1 MARCQPKEGRGPV
14 ADPVIARQPRSRA
27 GALVRFAAAAA
38 ALLLILAACGSTA
51 ATPSPSAA
59 PASTPSPAPEV
70 TASPGPT
77 ASPNETPAP
86 TQTAVGECTPDAA
99 TAMSADWVE
108 QASLSGDY
116 RFKRPADWA
125 DLSAEVKLPTST
137 SVSPGTF
144 TETGL
149 PSDAEHQV
157 DAVRAFDGSILVTA
171 WVIDG
176 VTTRT
181 DALFERELA
190 WLKTQPQMK
199 AVISEDLEACIGGSR
214 ARGFNST
221 WTSGSADT
229 YIVIFIVQRNGKM
242 YEVQLTAPAAVAE
255 VTYHELLNSWQF
267 TEPLQGAPDLGDQFA
282 STDFKVVG
290 MAATLDDSGDD
301 PNPAD
306 FRDVF
311 PARTD
316 RIYVIYQLDDGAT
329 ETINFS
335 WARGGGELFTNSF
348 DYKETTTFAW
358 GWITPPSSG
367 LFATG
372 SYTVTLTLANSGDTI
387 TVPFT
392 LE

>member
-1 MARCQPKEGRGPV
+1 MA
-14 ADPVIARQPRSRA
+14 DHLIARGSPGRLA
-27 GALVRFAAAAA
+27 ALAA
-38 ALLLILAACGSTA
+38 ALLILVACGQGA
-51 ATPSPSAA
+51 ASPEATVA
-59 PASTPSPAPEV
+59 PVSTPVPTSEV
-70 TASPGPT
+70 TASPEPT
-77 ASPNETPAP
+77 ASPNETPVP
-86 TQTAVGECTPDAA
+86 TQTAVGECTPDPQ
-99 TAMSADWVE
+99 TPMSADWVE
-108 QASLSGDY
+108 QTSLSGDY

-125 DLSAEVKLPTST
+125 DLSAQVKLPTST

-144 TETGL
+144 AETGL
-149 PSDAEHQV
+149 PADAEHQV
-157 DAVRAFDGSILVTA
+157 DVVRSFDGSMGVSA

-181 DALFERELA
+181 EALFQRELA
-190 WLKTQPQMK
+190 WLKTQPQI
-199 AVISEDLEACIGGSR
+199 VSVNDETLEACIGGST
-214 ARGFNST
+214 ARGFSST
-221 WTSGSADT
+221 WSFPDGNKI
-229 YIVIFIVQRNGKM
+229 IVLFLLQRNGKM
-242 YEVQLTAPAAVAE
+242 YETQLTANQSVAE
-255 VTYHELLNSWQF
+255 VNYRELLNSWKF

-311 PARTD
+311 PARSD

-329 ETINFS
+329 DTINFS
-335 WARGGGELFTNSF
+335 WARGGRELFTNSF
-348 DYKETTTFAW
+348 DYKESTTFAW

-372 SYTVTLTLANSGDTI
+372 SYTVTMTLANSGDTI

-392 LE
+392 IE

>member
-1 MARCQPKEGRGPV
+1 L
-14 ADPVIARQPRSRA
+14 IARA
-27 GALVRFAAAAA
+27 GTLGRFTAVAA

-51 ATPSPSAA
+51 ATPSPSAE
-59 PASTPSPAPEV
+59 STPSPTPEV
-70 TASPGPT
+70 TASPEPT

-86 TQTAVGECTPDAA
+86 TQTAVGECTPDPQ
-99 TAMSADWVE
+99 TALSADWVE

-116 RFKRPADWA
+116 RFERPADWA
-125 DLSAEVKLPTST
+125 DLSAEVRLPTST

-181 DALFERELA
+181 DALFERELE
-190 WLKTQPQMK
+190 WLKTQPQLK
-199 AVISEDLEACIGGSR
+199 AVNAEDLEACIGGSR
-214 ARGFNST
+214 ARGFSST

-229 YIVIFIVQRNGKM
+229 NFVIFVIQRNGKM
-242 YEVQLTAPAAVAE
+242 YEIQLTAPDPAAE
-255 VTYHELLNSWQF
+255 VPFRELLNSWQF

-306 FRDVF
+306 FRDTF
-311 PARTD
+311 PASSD

-329 ETINFS
+329 DTINFS
-335 WARGGGELFTNSF
+335 WARGGRELFTNSF
-348 DYKETTTFAW
+348 DYEETTTFAW

-367 LFATG
+367 LFTTG

-392 LE
+392 VE